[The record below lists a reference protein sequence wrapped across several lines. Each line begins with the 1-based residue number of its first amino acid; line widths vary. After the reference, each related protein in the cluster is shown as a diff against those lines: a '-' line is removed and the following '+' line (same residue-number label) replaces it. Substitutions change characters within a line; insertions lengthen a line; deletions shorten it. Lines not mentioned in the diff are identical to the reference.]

1 MSIKITWEWCLEYLT
16 IYEDGTHDIQDS
28 DHAEVGDKS
37 YGIQV
42 LLSQLDDGP
51 FHFGIKKWMYDT
63 EIEDQD
69 WDHIYLGPSGTFY
82 DQWAGPSREYLL
94 PKYVMKE
101 VEPHI
106 KEIIEHKNYRD

>member
-16 IYEDGTHDIQDS
+16 VYEDGTHDIQDS
-28 DHAEVGDKS
+28 DHAEVGNKS

-42 LLSQLDDGP
+42 LLNQLDDGP
-51 FHFGIKKWMYDT
+51 FHFGIKKWSYDT

-69 WDHIYLGPSGTFY
+69 WDHIYLSPSGTFQ
-82 DQWAGPSREYLL
+82 DQWVGPSREYLL